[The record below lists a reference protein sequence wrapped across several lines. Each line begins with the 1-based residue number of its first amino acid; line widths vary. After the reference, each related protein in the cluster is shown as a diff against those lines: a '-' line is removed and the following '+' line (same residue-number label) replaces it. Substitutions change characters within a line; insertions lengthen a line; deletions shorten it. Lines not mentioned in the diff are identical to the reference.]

1 MKLQTYLSLFLVVLA
16 VLIAFKL
23 AGAIVHYFFWPL
35 VLTILVVLAFF
46 VLRGKNG

>member
-35 VLTILVVLAFF
+35 CIVLLVVVAFF